1 MPEEWMDMWRDNTRS
16 IWKRDGFS
24 TMNILTSEQF
34 PPFEG
39 DSYIFPTHKPPPQ
52 LQT

>member
-39 DSYIFPTHKPPPQ
+39 DSYIFSTHKPPPQ